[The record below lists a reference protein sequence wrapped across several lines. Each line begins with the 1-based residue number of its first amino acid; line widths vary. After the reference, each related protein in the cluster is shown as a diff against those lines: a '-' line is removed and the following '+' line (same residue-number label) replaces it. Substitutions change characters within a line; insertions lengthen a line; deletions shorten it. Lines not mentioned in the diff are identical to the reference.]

1 MFLLNLLKIL
11 LLLYFLMFC
20 FFKKGHVGSWPQTR
34 DQTCTLCIW
43 RQSLN
48 HLPAIRVELTFS
60 SKLSHYYLT
69 LWALFPTLDIAT
81 LFTLCSALK
90 DEWNPF
96 CWASYKEG
104 MCNLLTG
111 SSVITAQGVW
121 GKREERSRNLPE
133 RKRISLS
140 ATWMDL
146 KITAI

>member
-1 MFLLNLLKIL
+1 MGRSICNKEWVVFFFFFLRWTILKVFAKFVKIL
-11 LLLYFLMFC
+11 LLLYFFNVLVFWWLVMWDL
-20 FFKKGHVGSWPQTR
+20 GSWTR
-34 DQTCTLCIW
+34 DQTCTPCIW

-69 LWALFPTLDIAT
+69 LWAFISYPRYCH

-104 MCNLLTG
+104 M
-111 SSVITAQGVW
+111 
-121 GKREERSRNLPE
+121 
-133 RKRISLS
+133 
-140 ATWMDL
+140 
-146 KITAI
+146 